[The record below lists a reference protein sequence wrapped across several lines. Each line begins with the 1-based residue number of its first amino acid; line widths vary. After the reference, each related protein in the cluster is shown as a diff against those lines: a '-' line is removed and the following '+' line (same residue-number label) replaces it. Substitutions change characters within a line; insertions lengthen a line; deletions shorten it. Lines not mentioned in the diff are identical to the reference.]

1 MYLPKLQING
11 VEVDRPNSEN
21 EFGLQPYNQET
32 INDIFS
38 KQENI
43 ITTHSKTINPSIDWN
58 KYEKYGVVPNPIST
72 EEDIKKQ
79 AAEYQSNWE
88 KLGNAVVQ
96 GLYNEAV
103 IGTFKAFGDLY
114 DLAVAAIKKDE
125 GVGSYTSEYTKFLED
140 HQEQIRNQ
148 FEVYKK
154 NPGKTFDMSD
164 FGWWAEGFVNVA
176 TTLSLLIPSRAI
188 TKTLSFIPKAIVK
201 GMSTAGKMN
210 KSYSLIGNTLMKINR
225 SKVGKVFKNTD
236 INNVIAKTDAFN
248 DVAATAFMSRTLEN
262 RQEAREVYKNNYDSY
277 LDQLNKMTT
286 AEKAEFL
293 ARNEGYGFTKD
304 TPNEDIAKTI
314 ANVAAKETFVN
325 DYWML
330 LMDVA
335 QYAGINKLFTKNMF
349 GKVAGKD
356 IAYENEQ

>member
-32 INDIFS
+32 VNDIFS

-43 ITTHSKTINPSIDWN
+43 ITTHSKTINPSIDWD
-58 KYEKYGVVPNPIST
+58 KYKNYGVVPNPIST

-114 DLAVAAIKKDE
+114 DLAIAAIKKDE
-125 GVGSYTSEYTKFLED
+125 GIGSYTSEYTKFLED

-176 TTLSLLIPSRAI
+176 TTLSLLIPSRVI
-188 TKTLSFIPKAIVK
+188 TKGLSYIPKALV
-201 GMSTAGKMN
+201 S
-210 KSYSLIGNTLMKINR
+210 
-225 SKVGKVFKNTD
+225 
-236 INNVIAKTDAFN
+236 
-248 DVAATAFMSRTLEN
+248 
-262 RQEAREVYKNNYDSY
+262 Q
-277 LDQLNKMTT
+277 
-286 AEKAEFL
+286 
-293 ARNEGYGFTKD
+293 
-304 TPNEDIAKTI
+304 
-314 ANVAAKETFVN
+314 
-325 DYWML
+325 
-330 LMDVA
+330 
-335 QYAGINKLFTKNMF
+335 
-349 GKVAGKD
+349 
-356 IAYENEQ
+356 